1 MKARKTSGV
10 VWLGHSMA
18 EFNGSGY
25 ADRTS
30 AELFLKSYLAYKW
43 MKHDNY
49 AINTVDKSYEGAMQ
63 IASKLMS
70 AKPAGRRPTQKR
82 LENFSK
88 YYNHMNNS
96 ITNYPTTEQLNEQQE
111 EIAREIKAKYL

>member
-30 AELFLKSYLAYKW
+30 ADAFLKSYLSYKW
-43 MKHDNY
+43 MKRDNY
-49 AINTVDKSYEGAMQ
+49 AINTVDSSYKAAMR
-63 IASKLMS
+63 IAHKLMT
-70 AKPAGRRPTQKR
+70 AKLAGRTPSQKR
-82 LENFSK
+82 QAIFK
-88 YYNHMNNS
+88 AYYDPKES
-96 ITNYPTTEQLNEQQE
+96 
-111 EIAREIKAKYL
+111 